1 MYLTFVAIY
10 HLVYSFIKNF
20 DIFRTDRINFDT
32 LYFSINYIFHPAIDN
47 EYLDQDVVYGDSS
60 YRFSGKDKL
69 ISIVTKI
76 KSAGQKQVKLTKY
89 KFVHLPDKLLL
100 RFR

>member
-1 MYLTFVAIY
+1 MNFL
-10 HLVYSFIKNF
+10 KNF
-20 DIFRTDRINFDT
+20 DIFLTDRIKYAT
-32 LYFSINYIFHPAIDN
+32 LYFSINFIFHPALDN

-60 YRFSGKDKL
+60 YRFSGKEKL